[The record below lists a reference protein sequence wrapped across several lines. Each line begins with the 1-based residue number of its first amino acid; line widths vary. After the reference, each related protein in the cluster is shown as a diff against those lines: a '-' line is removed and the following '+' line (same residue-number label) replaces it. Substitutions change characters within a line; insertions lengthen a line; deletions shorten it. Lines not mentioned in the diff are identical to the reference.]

1 MTKTIAITGSAGFIG
16 SLLSD
21 ALKAKGYK
29 VIGIDRAFPSSQHTK
44 DTNANFNIEKE
55 KYVDIVCDLSDPK
68 ACDGI
73 LNGCDVVIHL
83 AGDGN
88 PKAEFITSLVPNN
101 IVSVYNIC
109 MEAQKSN
116 VTRMIFG
123 SSNHTQVYGFE
134 QGNATKERFAGT
146 FQLPASGKINM
157 ENSKNCP
164 TSLYGACKIAG
175 EEIGHFFSLREDAFE
190 FLSLRIGWVIYD
202 SPNVY
207 EDTALNDY
215 LQSMYLS
222 KNDCIGYFLAAIET
236 ANLNKKNPFYVGYA
250 VSNNKTRLYDIE
262 PTCKFLNF
270 EPSDV

>member
-134 QGNATKERFAGT
+134 QGNATKEDFAGT

-207 EDTALNDY
+207 KDTALNDY

-236 ANLNKKNPFYVGYA
+236 TNLNKENPFYVGYA
-250 VSNNKTRLYDIE
+250 VSNNKTRLYDIG